1 MSTEPTV
8 YEVAGGQPFFE
19 ELVDRFYDRVERDP
33 ELLTVYPQ
41 PQDLGPARR
50 HLSLFLAEYWGGPSL
65 YSAERG
71 HPRLRMRHASFAI
84 GAAEVERWFAHMR
97 ASVEEMEPPERALRS
112 LLEYFE
118 RAAPMLKNR
127 A

>member
-1 MSTEPTV
+1 MPPEPTV
-8 YEVAGGQPFFE
+8 YEVVGGQPFFE
-19 ELVDRFYDRVERDP
+19 ALVDRFYDRVEDDP
-33 ELLTVYPQ
+33 ELLAVYPQ
-41 PQDLGPARR
+41 PRDLGPARR
-50 HLSLFLAEYWGGPSL
+50 HLSLFLAEYWGGPPD

-84 GAAEVERWFAHMR
+84 GAAQVERWFTHMR
-97 ASVEEMEPPERALRS
+97 AAVQEMDPPEQARRP

-118 RAAPMLKNR
+118 RAAPMLQNR